1 MRLFVFDHCPFCVR
15 ALLAVGLKSLPVEIK
30 YILEDDIET
39 PTKMIGKQMVP
50 ILEYEAG
57 KFMPESLD
65 IVKYLDANFGDPIF
79 IEVQNPKIATWIDD
93 NFGRVNEYVMPRFAE
108 MNFPEFET
116 ASARNMYITRHE
128 ERIGQSFAELFKK
141 SFDYKTAMEAELA
154 KLTELIDLT
163 RVQDHQKYSLD
174 DIILFPL
181 LRALTCVKDLAFPK
195 VVKEYTEILAKRGNV
210 PLFYDQAC

>member
-15 ALLAVGLKSLPVEIK
+15 ALLAVGLKSLPIEIA

-57 KFMPESLD
+57 QFMPESLD
-65 IVKYLDANFGDPIF
+65 IVKYLDANFSDEIF
-79 IEVQNPKIATWIDD
+79 TEVQNPNIAVWIDE
-93 NFGRVNEYVMPRFAE
+93 NFGRVNEYVMPRFAQ

-116 ASARNMYITRHE
+116 ESARNMYITRHE
-128 ERIGQSFAELFKK
+128 KRVGRSFVELFEK
-141 SFDYKTAMEAELA
+141 SDDYKIVMEAELA
-154 KLTELIDLT
+154 KLAEWIELARIEA
-163 RVQDHQKYSLD
+163 HKKYSLD

-181 LRALTCVKDLAFPK
+181 LRALTCVKDLTFPSS
-195 VVKEYTEILAKRGNV
+195 VHQYTELLAERSNV
-210 PLFYDQAC
+210 SLFYDQAC

>member
-15 ALLAVGLKSLPVEIK
+15 ALLAVGLKSLPVEIS

-65 IVKYLDANFGDPIF
+65 IVKYLDANFGDAIF
-79 IEVQNPKIATWIDD
+79 TEAQNPEVSAWIDD

-128 ERIGQSFAELFKK
+128 ERLEQSFAELLAK
-141 SFDYKTAMEAELA
+141 SASYKAAME
-154 KLTELIDLT
+154 TELEKLAEFVDLA
-163 RVQDHQKYSLD
+163 RVQNQKYSLD

-181 LRALTCVKDLAFPK
+181 LRALTCVKGLAFPK
-195 VVKEYTEILAKRGNV
+195 AVKEYTEILAKQGNV

>member
-15 ALLAVGLKSLPVEIK
+15 ALLAVGLKSLPVEIQ

-39 PTKMIGKQMVP
+39 PTKMIGQQMVP

-65 IVKYLDANFGDPIF
+65 IVKYLDASFGNAIF
-79 IEVQNPKIATWIDD
+79 TETQNPKVAAWIDD

-108 MNFPEFET
+108 MSFPEFET

-128 ERIGQSFAELFKK
+128 ERVGSFASL
-141 SFDYKTAMEAELA
+141 LA
-154 KLTELIDLT
+154 KSDEYKVMMEMELEKLAEFVNLARI
-163 RVQDHQKYSLD
+163 QDQKYSLD

-181 LRALTCVKDLAFPK
+181 LRALTCVKGLEFPEA
-195 VVKEYTEILAKRGNV
+195 VQQYAEILAKQGNV